1 MGQKVNPVGLRVGI
15 TRTWDSIWFAKE
27 DYTKNLHEDIKIREF
42 LQTKFK
48 NSSLVKVVI
57 ERFPEKSTLTYI
69 LQNQAL

>member
-42 LQTKFK
+42 YKL
-48 NSSLVKVVI
+48 SL
-57 ERFPEKSTLTYI
+57 RI
-69 LQNQAL
+69 LPL